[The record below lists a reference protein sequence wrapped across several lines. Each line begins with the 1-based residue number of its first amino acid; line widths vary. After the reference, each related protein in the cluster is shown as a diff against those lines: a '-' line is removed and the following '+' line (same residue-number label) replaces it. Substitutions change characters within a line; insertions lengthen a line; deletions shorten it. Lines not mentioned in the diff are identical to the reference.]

1 MTITEMKGI
10 AELAQI
16 VIATLSII
24 IGAAWVVYRF
34 ILQKERFPKINF
46 STDINIIGKQDD
58 FYIIELIAVIENI
71 GKAQHKMSDFGF
83 DLNAMMGNDKVLSK
97 EKWCGQ
103 IDFPHQLIKGSY
115 LPKDYKYFFVD
126 SGTVAKYSF
135 LTKAPLSATYLI
147 LHSRFVYSNR
157 KNKAHT
163 AEKTIK
169 LNKNNA

>member
-1 MTITEMKGI
+1 MKEI

-24 IGAAWVVYRF
+24 IGAIWVVYRF

-46 STDINIIGKQDD
+46 TTDINVIGKQGDS
-58 FYIIELIAVIENI
+58 YIIELIAVIENI
-71 GKAQHKMSDFGF
+71 GKAQNKMSNFGF
-83 DLNAMMGNDKVLSK
+83 DLNAMLEDDKVQSK
-97 EKWCGQ
+97 EKWGGQ
-103 IDFPHQLIKGSY
+103 IDFPHQLISGSY
-115 LPKDYKYFFVD
+115 LPENYKYFFVD
-126 SGTVAKYSF
+126 SGTIAKYSY

-157 KNKAHT
+157 KSKAHT

-169 LNKNNA
+169 LNQNNA